1 MHSLKHFLLC
11 TDLHP
16 TSVNGK
22 ENTLYLHLSSSFP
35 SSPPPSTIHSI
46 FTFPLH
52 SFPFTDH
59 RSSSEALTRHF
70 AEQLSVF
77 QKVCVVNTLNQTGQE
92 RKLSDAYE
100 DHLLSFNSA
109 DMKYVVF
116 DFHHIW

>member
-1 MHSLKHFLLC
+1 MHSPKHFLLC

-22 ENTLYLHLSSSFP
+22 ENTYIIPSPLSFLP
-35 SSPPPSTIHSI
+35 LISTPLHSI
-46 FTFPLH
+46 FRLPLH

-70 AEQLSVF
+70 TEQLSVF
-77 QKVCVVNTLNQTGQE
+77 KKVCVVNTLNQSGQE